1 MKTLWPKYLLFKH
14 KIEPINIEQI
24 EFKTFENVIGEP
36 ITPPVLQKKENNK
49 YICIDGNC
57 RLSVAVKN
65 EYTHV
70 LSYVTDN
77 EDELKF
83 LKILNDLV
91 YKNDKNKIPMND
103 FEFIFKDASLYA
115 LINKCKNLLTK

>member
-24 EFKTFENVIGEP
+24 KFNLFENVIGEP
-36 ITPPVLQKKENNK
+36 ITPPVLQKKENNE

-57 RLSVAVKN
+57 RLSVAVKDG
-65 EYTHV
+65 YTHV

-91 YKNDKNKIPMND
+91 YHNDKNKIPMND
-103 FEFIFKDASLYA
+103 FEFIFKDKSLYA

>member
-24 EFKTFENVIGEP
+24 KFNKFENVVGEP
-36 ITPPVLQKKENNK
+36 ITPPVLKKNNHE

-57 RLSVAVKN
+57 RLSVALKEN
-65 EYTHV
+65 YTHV

-77 EDELKF
+77 IDELNF

-91 YKNDKNKIPMND
+91 YYNDKNKIPMND
-103 FEFIFKDASLYA
+103 FEFIFRDENLYA
-115 LINKCKNLLTK
+115 LVDKCKNLLTK